1 MAFIRNIQ
9 SFLTMKCLRCRQ
21 HKGNLGRPPF
31 PVAICP
37 GGIPCTGGIPSDPNP
52 NDQLWY
58 KHHQGQKPGK
68 TAPGGYVSSLTR
80 GKNPSKVPLV
90 IIFKEQAF
98 RQKLHIEHLMKS
110 PLAQSDAPGA
120 KTLAKCPW
128 WGCFRADQG
137 QKPHKTAPGGYVS
150 GLTRGKNPAKLPL
163 VGKFQG

>member
-1 MAFIRNIQ
+1 
-9 SFLTMKCLRCRQ
+9 
-21 HKGNLGRPPF
+21 
-31 PVAICP
+31 
-37 GGIPCTGGIPSDPNP
+37 
-52 NDQLWY
+52 
-58 KHHQGQKPGK
+58 
-68 TAPGGYVSSLTR
+68 
-80 GKNPSKVPLV
+80 VPLV